1 MKRKLLSVLLI
12 ISLVFLLFSCD
23 GSIVDIMKKMGN
35 NVAGV
40 NNEAVTNA
48 VESVAV
54 KKDSIKYDTSNG
66 VKKFTYK
73 NEEGKDTELFSV
85 GKNSNNIIAIT
96 YDENTTLSLELTKA
110 TGNLSEVKSVLPP
123 QSLDTILS
131 TLDGNGKD
139 ELLKKLNES
148 ISDETTKKAAQGT
161 KKVLLALI
169 EQCNDS
175 TDENDIVDKIIKNM
189 KGDGELTVGDLI
201 VLQSMT
207 NVIADA
213 TSAVIGIVKEGK
225 FDNAKKLLD
234 SAYDT
239 VVTTASI
246 INSVSGTTTI
256 LNGIDLSK
264 EISGLLGK

>member
-1 MKRKLLSVLLI
+1 
-12 ISLVFLLFSCD
+12 
-23 GSIVDIMKKMGN
+23 MKKMGN

-40 NNEAVTNA
+40 DNEAVTNA

-54 KKDSIKYDTSNG
+54 KSDSIKCNTSSG
-66 VKKFTYK
+66 VNKFTYK
-73 NEEGKDTELFSV
+73 NEEGVDTELFSV

-96 YDENTTLSLELTKA
+96 YAENTTLSLELTKA
-110 TGNLSEVKSVLPP
+110 TGDLSEVKSVLPP
-123 QSLDTILS
+123 QSLDTIRS

-139 ELLKKLNES
+139 ELLKKLNKP
-148 ISDETTKKAAQGT
+148 ISDKTTKEAAEGT

-169 EQCNDS
+169 EQCNNS
-175 TDENDIVDKIIKNM
+175 TDENDIVDKIIINM
-189 KGDGELTVGDLI
+189 KNDGDLTVGDLI
-201 VLQSMT
+201 VLQSIT

-213 TSAVIGIVKEGK
+213 TTAVIRIVEDIVKGEN
-225 FDNAKKLLD
+225 FDNDLKNLSD

-246 INSVSGTTTI
+246 IDSVSGTTTI
-256 LNGIDLSK
+256 LKGIDLIK